1 MIYQS
6 FLAKVE
12 VQLCYKYKS
21 MLLEFFFEQV
31 KDKVKI
37 LKGIEKPFY
46 GATEF
51 IIEDNNGFM
60 ITFAENE

>member
-1 MIYQS
+1 
-6 FLAKVE
+6 
-12 VQLCYKYKS
+12 